1 MLKVLSERALACRK
15 QVPPTL
21 QPYPAFSLHVA
32 KDKQQKADGEPG
44 RASHLLPPTSPPTHA
59 YILAQ
64 AGKVPKILRARLL
77 ELPQLNFPGAAGLM
91 ATYCPDPNPFFMLL
105 SFLHSR
111 EVLLAG

>member
-1 MLKVLSERALACRK
+1 M
-15 QVPPTL
+15 PPTL
-21 QPYPAFSLHVA
+21 QTYPAFSLHVA

-44 RASHLLPPTSPPTHA
+44 RASYLLPPTSPPTHS

-64 AGKVPKILRARLL
+64 AGKVPKSLRARLL
-77 ELPQLNFPGAAGLM
+77 ELPSAYKRNFPGATSGLM

-111 EVLLAG
+111 EVFLAG